1 MLKFSSWHGTK
12 NGFHFNFFVEKEHNW
27 CLLSSW
33 ILNIKCEVIL
43 MKKIVS
49 RGKLKCFSKAAFI
62 GKNKQS
68 IICLFSFCL
77 NRSNLNVCYVL
88 LYLLCNH
95 LDDNRNTQFWIF
107 IYFSILLSM
116 HANNIDAISSG
127 WISNWHL
134 VKKLLLLPILHSN
147 NL

>member
-1 MLKFSSWHGTK
+1 
-12 NGFHFNFFVEKEHNW
+12 
-27 CLLSSW
+27 
-33 ILNIKCEVIL
+33 

-49 RGKLKCFSKAAFI
+49 RGKLKCFSKAASI

-95 LDDNRNTQFWIF
+95 LDDNRNTQF
-107 IYFSILLSM
+107 
-116 HANNIDAISSG
+116 
-127 WISNWHL
+127 
-134 VKKLLLLPILHSN
+134 
-147 NL
+147 